1 MGTKT
6 QPQPQKGE
14 FQQNLIQI
22 NNKQNLLYYNRLRA
36 IDIEE
41 LLWFFD

>member
-22 NNKQNLLYYNRLRA
+22 NNKQDLLFIIIGL
-36 IDIEE
+36 E
-41 LLWFFD
+41 LSI